1 MNIFPANVK
10 LGCKSQRI
18 PYFVALKRGG
28 QLLTLPII
36 LKIKAKQFVTGRDI
50 YGHDSIYRKTN
61 LCGIYDHISFIK
73 ICVQKQFMYV
83 GYIFLIFLDVTKK
96 G

>member
-28 QLLTLPII
+28 QLLTLPLS

-50 YGHDSIYRKTN
+50 YGHDSIYRKP
-61 LCGIYDHISFIK
+61 IYA
-73 ICVQKQFMYV
+73 VFMTIYRLLKYV
-83 GYIFLIFLDVTKK
+83 YKSSSCM
-96 G
+96 